1 LNINYC
7 RGKIIAST
15 YGRGLWEHNLPDIR
29 RKSTYINRPLIIS
42 PGPGQNEFY
51 SKGDL
56 SLGKKGKLEIHM
68 PVHMPKGSQITVH
81 REDQIQ
87 FVGEGKIINA
97 CDEKWNGII
106 VKGKKR
112 KKK

>member
-1 LNINYC
+1 
-7 RGKIIAST
+7 
-15 YGRGLWEHNLPDIR
+15 
-29 RKSTYINRPLIIS
+29 
-42 PGPGQNEFY
+42 
-51 SKGDL
+51 
-56 SLGKKGKLEIHM
+56 
-68 PVHMPKGSQITVH
+68 MPKGSQITVH

-106 VKGKKR
+106 VKRKKR